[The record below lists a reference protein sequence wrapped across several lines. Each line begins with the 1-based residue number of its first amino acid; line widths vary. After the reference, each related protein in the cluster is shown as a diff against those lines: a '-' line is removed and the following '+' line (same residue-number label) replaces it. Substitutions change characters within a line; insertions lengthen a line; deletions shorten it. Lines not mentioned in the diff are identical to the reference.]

1 MATSAG
7 GLSRRSVARRTVN
20 KNRLFNV
27 PTQGACVY
35 IYMCVCVQKQSAEVG
50 ARSTTLLSTSGDR
63 EIGVT
68 NNAAILMNGR
78 KLTIVNLIDQLHAL
92 NLLP

>member
-1 MATSAG
+1 
-7 GLSRRSVARRTVN
+7 
-20 KNRLFNV
+20 
-27 PTQGACVY
+27 
-35 IYMCVCVQKQSAEVG
+35 VQKQSAEVG